1 MKTPK
6 FFIAAIISLCLAAQA
21 QVFVYDQQSVTD
33 DNLVLTGGIA
43 FFTEQP
49 MGESFTPTLSSVGFV
64 RLYIFN
70 GGETAMPA
78 TVYVNLLADSITGPV
93 LSQSEPVSL
102 PGGQVTRSPI
112 NLLFS
117 SPVSVTPGVTYYLQP
132 VLQPVAGDNPYADA
146 FTVGSDSYSGGTL
159 FVNGASDS
167 SDDLWFREGI
177 YIVPEPSPSWLVLL
191 GSGVWF
197 YLRNRKGFRLSS

>member
-6 FFIAAIISLCLAAQA
+6 LIIAAFSSLCLAAQG
-21 QVFVYDQQSVTD
+21 QVFIYDQQSVAD

-49 MGESFTPTLSSVGFV
+49 MGESFTPAFSSVGFV
-64 RLYIFN
+64 RLYIIN
-70 GGETAMPA
+70 AGETPMPA
-78 TVYVNLLADSITGPV
+78 TVYVNLLADSITGPI

-102 PGGQVTRSPI
+102 PGGQVTRLPI
-112 NLLFS
+112 NFS
-117 SPVSVTPGVTYYLQP
+117 FANPVSVTPGGTYYLQP
-132 VLQPVAGDNPYADA
+132 VLQPVGGDNPYAA
-146 FTVGSDSYSGGTL
+146 AVTVGSDSYPGGTL
-159 FVNGASDS
+159 FVNGASDP

-177 YIVPEPSPSWLVLL
+177 VVPEPSPFWLVLL